1 MIVDLLGWIVLLVS
15 IVCVLAGAFCSMVG
29 GLGLVR
35 LPDFYA
41 RLHSGGVTDTAG
53 AGLILFGLMIYSG
66 FNLVTL
72 KLIVILLFFFVAS
85 PSACH
90 ALARSAMDHGVK
102 PEVDDPAVGES

>member
-1 MIVDLLGWIVLLVS
+1 MIVDLVGWIVLLVS
-15 IVCVLAGAFCSMVG
+15 VVCLVTGAFCSVVG

-53 AGLILFGLMIYSG
+53 AGLILCGLMVYSG

-72 KLIVILLFFFVAS
+72 KLIVILLFFVITS

-102 PEVDDPAVGES
+102 PEVDEPTIGES